1 MPQHIHNALR
11 KMASGG
17 PCTLR
22 FFTEGERV
30 CSTGIAVV
38 AGYSG
43 DRLSNVIRMLSDIGF
58 ADRLSGST
66 FRVNEAGR
74 ALLAERQVTA

>member
-1 MPQHIHNALR
+1 
-11 KMASGG
+11 
-17 PCTLR
+17 
-22 FFTEGERV
+22 
-30 CSTGIAVV
+30 
-38 AGYSG
+38 
-43 DRLSNVIRMLSDIGF
+43 MLSDIGF